1 MLKAIRGKPRASA
14 RHGAIQMPTLT
25 SWLASQ
31 RKQGSCHVE
40 ADDAVREA
48 ESSVYDSNRG
58 ANDASLAVVVAVPG
72 RGAISAPPTYTL
84 SIQAVT
90 PNHSFNLT
98 LCGGPILGSTSLTQ
112 NQPTTKCR
120 LTQTLGRTFSKPCS
134 AVGREYRK
142 KRNAFVCRNIADHQ
156 TAALQKHAE
165 PNAAN

>member
-1 MLKAIRGKPRASA
+1 MNIENLKCVQVCSRIKPQPMLKAIRGKPRASA

-40 ADDAVREA
+40 TDDAVREA

-72 RGAISAPPTYTL
+72 RGAISAPPKYTL

-90 PNHSFNLT
+90 PNLALNRT
-98 LCGGPILGSTSLTQ
+98 YCGGP
-112 NQPTTKCR
+112 
-120 LTQTLGRTFSKPCS
+120 
-134 AVGREYRK
+134 
-142 KRNAFVCRNIADHQ
+142 AFG
-156 TAALQKHAE
+156 LQKPS
-165 PNAAN
+165 PNTSPPQ